1 MTQNKSVT
9 AMICGCVFLC
19 FTTASMGDVKNAI
32 EPVSAGETESAQQ
45 KLPEAQ
51 KDKPRG
57 QLLYENHCGGCHETS
72 VHGRDP
78 RKAASISEIRH
89 FINVWQKDLKL
100 NWSDADIDEVT
111 SYINDRYYQFTE

>member
-1 MTQNKSVT
+1 MLFLVTGLFVFMTTV
-9 AMICGCVFLC
+9 
-19 FTTASMGDVKNAI
+19 ASGEAKDSI
-32 EPVSAGETESAQQ
+32 EPGPGDQIDTTQQ

-51 KDKPRG
+51 REKPRG

-89 FINVWQKDLKL
+89 WINVWQKELKL
-100 NWSDADIDEVT
+100 NWSEADIDDVT
-111 SYINDRYYQFTE
+111 TYINTKYYQFAK